1 MNGPGLSK
9 AQAASRCDPAHDLAA
24 DWRRLLDD
32 QRRTHRRR
40 WWWLAGLSVLAVA
53 GLLASLGWG
62 PSGFDI
68 GQLLS
73 GLLGREATSTAM
85 IRAMRL
91 PRLAM
96 GLLAGLGLG
105 LAGCLAQAV
114 LRNPLASPFTLGIS
128 SGGAFGA
135 AAAMLLWPAK
145 ALAVPALAILFS
157 LLTASVSLGV
167 SRIRGA
173 ATETLILAGVAIMF
187 LFSALT
193 SFIQYMAP
201 QMDLHRI
208 VFWSFGSL
216 SKADWPE
223 IGVAALLIVPTV
235 PWLLRRAPDLD
246 LLVCGDETAASL
258 GVDTARLRRTSIAI
272 MSAITAGAI
281 CFCGVI
287 GFIGLVAPHMAR
299 LAVGGQHRLLL
310 PASGLL
316 GMALVILADLAGR
329 TFLAPLVI
337 PVGIMTAFLGVP
349 FFFWLLVRHCRRLA

>member
-1 MNGPGLSK
+1 MT
-9 AQAASRCDPAHDLAA
+9 LAA
-24 DWRRLLDD
+24 RLPGPAAGQLPVPAEAWQVVLAERRDRSRRRRL
-32 QRRTHRRR
+32 
-40 WWWLAGLSVLAVA
+40 WLFGL
-53 GLLASLGWG
+53 GLLAVTGVLVSLCWG
-62 PSGFDI
+62 PTGFDWR
-68 GQLLS
+68 LLVS
-73 GLLGREATSTAM
+73 GLAGDDPASRAM

-105 LAGCLAQAV
+105 LSGCLAQAV

-135 AAAMLLWPAK
+135 AAAMLLWPAEG
-145 ALAVPALAILFS
+145 LAVPALAIGCS
-157 LLTASVSLGV
+157 LATASVSLGV
-167 SRIRGA
+167 TRIRGA
-173 ATETLILAGVAIMF
+173 ATETLILAGVAVMF

-193 SFIQYMAP
+193 SLLQYLAP

-216 SKADWPE
+216 AKAGWGE
-223 IGVAALLIVPTV
+223 IGIAAAMILPAV
-235 PWLLRRAPDLD
+235 PWLFFRAPDLD
-246 LLVCGDETAASL
+246 LIVCGDETAASL
-258 GVDTARLRRTSIAI
+258 GVETDRLRRAAI
-272 MSAITAGAI
+272 VVLSVVTAGAI

-316 GMALVILADLAGR
+316 GMALVILADLVGR
-329 TFLAPLVI
+329 AVLAPLVI

-349 FFFWLLVRHCRRLA
+349 FFFWLLVRHCRRLS